1 MLWRTQEEQQESL
14 RNQRKLTGNVDLL
27 KKYTYK
33 GPEGAEA
40 RRSGWGACGLEMSR
54 MSRSLK
60 GCDVKLGRLDLV
72 VKAVRSQAQM
82 NSLSLHE
89 KCKL

>member
-1 MLWRTQEEQQESL
+1 M
-14 RNQRKLTGNVDLL
+14 
-27 KKYTYK
+27 YK

-40 RRSGWGACGLEMSR
+40 RRSGWWACGLEMAR
-54 MSRSLK
+54 MGRSLK

-72 VKAVRSQAQM
+72 VKAVRSQAQV

-89 KCKL
+89 NCRF